1 MLNSEAPCEMRNTRS
16 FQLGHVP
23 IGGGAPVSVQSMTNA
38 EAHDAAATLRQ
49 IAELA
54 AAGCQIVRTAVPDAD
69 AVPVF
74 AEIVRHSP
82 LPVIADIH
90 FDYRLAVA
98 AIGAGACGV
107 RINPGNVGARW
118 KVEEIARA
126 AAAHGIPVRVGVNAG
141 SLEKALLTRFGGA
154 APEALV
160 ASALRGCEAVEKGGC
175 SKIKVSL
182 KSSSVPATV
191 AAYRLFAARTDYP
204 LHIGITE
211 AGTRR
216 GGIVKSAVGIGCLL
230 LEGIGD
236 TLRVSLT
243 APPVEEVRVGIRIL
257 EAAGLREAC
266 PELVSCPTCGRT
278 QIDLVA
284 LSEAVEAEIDRLKA
298 AGNRIDLRK
307 IAVMGCVVNGPGEA
321 RDADLGI
328 AGGVGKG
335 VLFKHGKVL
344 KTVPESELLPAL
356 LAEIRAAARPAQTRG
371 KRSSR

>member
-1 MLNSEAPCEMRNTRS
+1 M
-16 FQLGHVP
+16 
-23 IGGGAPVSVQSMTNA
+23 
-38 EAHDAAATLRQ
+38 
-49 IAELA
+49 
-54 AAGCQIVRTAVPDAD
+54 
-69 AVPVF
+69 
-74 AEIVRHSP
+74 
-82 LPVIADIH
+82 
-90 FDYRLAVA
+90 
-98 AIGAGACGV
+98 
-107 RINPGNVGARW
+107 
-118 KVEEIARA
+118 EEIARA